1 MSKEELLEHG
11 VNVSSTHVDF
21 MIGTDDIDITGI
33 TPDGREVVIF
43 QNGQWSSGIVPD
55 RGTMPPAGR

>member
-21 MIGTDDIDITGI
+21 MIGTDDIDIGI

-43 QNGQWSSGIVPD
+43 QNGQWSWE
-55 RGTMPPAGR
+55 

>member
-11 VNVSSTHVDF
+11 VNVSSAHVDF

-43 QNGQWSSGIVPD
+43 QNGQWSWE
-55 RGTMPPAGR
+55 